1 MAGLERNRCTM
12 ILSRSLQPIL
22 QMGFRT
28 ESEDRRSGEANFFPE
43 PFGRNNKMDKPLACN
58 QLVFANQQ
66 IQMIIRLSTPTQGVT
81 FGILAHD
88 SSDTEDIPN
97 SITVVFFLVYL
108 GSVVGRQGRKR
119 MGHPD

>member
-43 PFGRNNKMDKPLACN
+43 PFGRNNKMDKPFRC
-58 QLVFANQQ
+58 
-66 IQMIIRLSTPTQGVT
+66 
-81 FGILAHD
+81 D
-88 SSDTEDIPN
+88 
-97 SITVVFFLVYL
+97 
-108 GSVVGRQGRKR
+108 
-119 MGHPD
+119 